1 MQSLTDIQKSTLSSL
16 KGCCEKLGFDQIGS
30 TNSDGNAEYS
40 QPDFA
45 QGSDIINLLNT
56 LHGIEEENLDT
67 VEEDPT
73 VSVLKECM
81 QKIALLEERR
91 AQFEQVIFKLT
102 LLHIF
107 VLEPKRTGR

>member
-1 MQSLTDIQKSTLSSL
+1 MQSFTDIQKSTISSL
-16 KGCCEKLGFDQIGS
+16 KGCCDKLGFEHIGS
-30 TNSDGNAEYS
+30 TNSDETAEYS

-56 LHGIEEENLDT
+56 LHAIEEDLDT

-73 VSVLKECM
+73 VTVLKECM

-91 AQFEQVIFKLT
+91 GQFEQVNTMCLMC
-102 LLHIF
+102 
-107 VLEPKRTGR
+107 KRFCFRT

>member
-1 MQSLTDIQKSTLSSL
+1 MQSFTDIQKSTLHSL

-30 TNSDGNAEYS
+30 TSSDKNAEYS

-45 QGSDIINLLNT
+45 QGSDILNLLNT
-56 LHGIEEENLDT
+56 LHSIEEDLDA

-73 VSVLKECM
+73 VTVLKECM

-91 AQFEQVIFKLT
+91 SNFGQVSMHFCKSNFLEFK
-102 LLHIF
+102 
-107 VLEPKRTGR
+107 